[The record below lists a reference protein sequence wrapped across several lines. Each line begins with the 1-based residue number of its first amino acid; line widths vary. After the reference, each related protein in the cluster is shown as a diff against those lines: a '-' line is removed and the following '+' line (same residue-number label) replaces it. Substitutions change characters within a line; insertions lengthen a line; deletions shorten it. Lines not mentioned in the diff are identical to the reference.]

1 MAHFIVEYTRNI
13 AAEADI
19 PGLLRKA
26 NEALIAQQVYP
37 IGGIR
42 SRAIELTDWR
52 MADGAEDYAFVH
64 ARSRSAPG
72 ARARSG
78 SGPETRS
85 RGDED
90 AFRRISMHGATSRCR
105 SEIYE
110 FDEAG
115 RGSTTTSTRASA
127 GAGVMATRRALCRRA
142 GARVRGAHRRRR
154 TPPAA
159 DPAALHRAPGDDD
172 RGRLRS
178 SASGCR

>member
-1 MAHFIVEYTRNI
+1 MAHFIVEYTHNI

-64 ARSRSAPG
+64 ATFKLG
-72 ARARSG
+72 AGRPR
-78 SGPETRS
+78 EIRQRT
-85 RGDED
+85 GDALFEMMKTHF
-90 AFRRISMHGATSRCR
+90 AELYGRRYLALSL
-105 SEIYE
+105 EIYE

-115 RGSTTTSTRASA
+115 TWKHNNVHARF
-127 GAGVMATRRALCRRA
+127 RREQA
-142 GARVRGAHRRRR
+142 
-154 TPPAA
+154 
-159 DPAALHRAPGDDD
+159 
-172 RGRLRS
+172 
-178 SASGCR
+178 

>member
-1 MAHFIVEYTRNI
+1 MAHFIVEYTHNI

-64 ARSRSAPG
+64 ATFKLG
-72 ARARSG
+72 AGRAR
-78 SGPETRS
+78 EIRQRT
-85 RGDED
+85 GDALFEMMKTHF
-90 AFRRISMHGATSRCR
+90 AELYARRYLALSL
-105 SEIYE
+105 ELYE

-115 RGSTTTSTRASA
+115 TWKHNNVHARF
-127 GAGVMATRRALCRRA
+127 RREQ
-142 GARVRGAHRRRR
+142 G
-154 TPPAA
+154 
-159 DPAALHRAPGDDD
+159 
-172 RGRLRS
+172 
-178 SASGCR
+178 